1 MCVYLCL
8 HSLTFQRTLTLIIPF
23 KIIFSNLKHKFK
35 AVIRDVIEL
44 WLWVKKEQT
53 TEQSGKWEERLFQL
67 STSRWWAWRKKVQKQ
82 RLMWEKGSMLPWG
95 LGLPIP
101 QESPQRLNLQ
111 LGKLPH
117 YPLAMPLLSD
127 IKQMPLSSFRPPKAN
142 WSLLVSLCYIEL
154 GFYIFGIQI
163 IRVLFLAS
171 SMNN

>member
-67 STSRWWAWRKKVQKQ
+67 STFQVVGMKKEGSEAETHVRE
-82 RLMWEKGSMLPWG
+82 RLYVAMGPRPPHSPG
-95 LGLPIP
+95 
-101 QESPQRLNLQ
+101 ESPETKFTAR
-111 LGKLPH
+111 KTSTLP
-117 YPLAMPLLSD
+117 PCNA
-127 IKQMPLSSFRPPKAN
+127 SFVWHKAN
-142 WSLLVSLCYIEL
+142 
-154 GFYIFGIQI
+154 
-163 IRVLFLAS
+163 AT
-171 SMNN
+171 